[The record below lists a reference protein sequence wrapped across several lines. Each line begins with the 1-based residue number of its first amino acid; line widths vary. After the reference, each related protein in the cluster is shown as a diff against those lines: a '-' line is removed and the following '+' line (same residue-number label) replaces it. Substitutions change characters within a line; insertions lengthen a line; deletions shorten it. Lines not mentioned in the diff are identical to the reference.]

1 MKRVDIFIS
10 KAVESKTE
18 AATLVTAITNK
29 LKDQI
34 DITIRAEYQD
44 VETIETKPVTP

>member
-18 AATLVTAITNK
+18 AAAIVTEITNK
-29 LKDQI
+29 LKEQP
-34 DITIRAEYQD
+34 DITVRAEYQD
-44 VETIETKPVTP
+44 RQQINTAAV